1 MNLIHPFFY
10 LAIFLSSSSLYAN
23 EYIGFVT
30 KVIDGDTI
38 YIEEEGV
45 QKKIRLSY
53 IDAPELD
60 QLHGIDSKEF
70 LKSIILNKNVT
81 ISSKKK
87 DRYKRELSEIYL
99 FKDSIAVFVN
109 AKMIKS
115 GNAWVYKHYR
125 SNDYL
130 MNLEKHARINKKG
143 LWSSIKPLE
152 PWAHRRIK

>member
-10 LAIFLSSSSLYAN
+10 LAIFLSSSSIYAN

-99 FKDSIAVFVN
+99 FKDSC
-109 AKMIKS
+109 
-115 GNAWVYKHYR
+115 
-125 SNDYL
+125 
-130 MNLEKHARINKKG
+130 
-143 LWSSIKPLE
+143 
-152 PWAHRRIK
+152 